1 MHNKRP
7 FRSHFPTLITL
18 YISNFTLIVIFL
30 LFITFFFS
38 SHFIF
43 VSFFTVTKY
52 IRTGIA
58 DKDDYP
64 LFFEK
69 AFYETEVD
77 ENEEINH
84 SLLTVTARTHNEC
97 KYCFV
102 KNNKNKR
109 TQNKYTK
116 MLRLLKYKL
125 WA

>member
-1 MHNKRP
+1 M
-7 FRSHFPTLITL
+7 
-18 YISNFTLIVIFL
+18 
-30 LFITFFFS
+30 FS
-38 SHFIF
+38 
-43 VSFFTVTKY
+43 FTVTKY

-102 KNNKNKR
+102 RKNKNNKNITYK
-109 TQNKYTK
+109 NAEA
-116 MLRLLKYKL
+116 LKI
-125 WA
+125 

>member
-1 MHNKRP
+1 M
-7 FRSHFPTLITL
+7 
-18 YISNFTLIVIFL
+18 
-30 LFITFFFS
+30 FITIFCSSISSFF
-38 SHFIF
+38 
-43 VSFFTVTKY
+43 VFFTVTKY

-102 KNNKNKR
+102 KKNKI
-109 TQNKYTK
+109 K
-116 MLRLLKYKL
+116 
-125 WA
+125 